1 MNQPSDPQPE
11 DELSPSLTPD
21 EATEQPLA
29 PEERPG
35 DVEPAQ
41 PPVEGEARPVTEPPQ
56 IVAETP
62 VGGLRPT
69 VFPLGRPAEETA
81 PAAEEPVESAGEEV
95 PGRSAAADETLRLT
109 LGAEESSAAGE
120 VPASLVA
127 ESATEAEEAEAAIAA
142 MPVAPEA
149 EAPAETAAPAVP
161 LEEGEPAPT
170 VMFAEMPPAAEA
182 EVPAEETPT
191 SLVSAA
197 LAAAAG
203 EAEAETRPS
212 APAETEA
219 DERLTSPQ
227 EWEEDLSPE
236 LAAVLFGS
244 PRQAAVTAP
253 SATAP
258 VAEPTVPPAVAAP
271 AEPVALTSEA
281 QAQTLPLSAAGHRA
295 PAPEVTLTGK
305 VRYTRL
311 EEPLRGD
318 EGQHIVE
325 TWVYFKPDLPG
336 LEGRLVQRLKREE
349 WRYSDGSWRWFYERR
364 YADGGTDR
372 REVRANAARTYF
384 ERADTVSQ
392 RDPASGK
399 RQQFKEEAAL
409 IFAAPIRE
417 EKRGFLRNLFGR
429 GGTHEDSD
437 EKAWR
442 PATPAEVR
450 QAHKSGEQALRR
462 GGLGGLFG

>member
-1 MNQPSDPQPE
+1 MNQPSDLLPE
-11 DELSPSLTPD
+11 DELSPSPTPN
-21 EATEQPLA
+21 EATEQPPS

-35 DVEPAQ
+35 EFKPQQ
-41 PPVEGEARPVTEPPQ
+41 PLVDEEIRPVPEPPQ

-69 VFPLGRPAEETA
+69 VFPLGRPGEETA
-81 PAAEEPVESAGEEV
+81 PAAEPAEIAAP
-95 PGRSAAADETLRLT
+95 PAAADKTLRLT
-109 LGAEESSAAGE
+109 LSAEELSAAGE
-120 VPASLVA
+120 VPPSLST
-127 ESATEAEEAEAAIAA
+127 ESATEAEEGETAITA
-142 MPVAPEA
+142 MPVAPQA
-149 EAPAETAAPAVP
+149 EAPAATATPAAPLPESESVP
-161 LEEGEPAPT
+161 TGALTA
-170 VMFAEMPPAAEA
+170 MPPAAEV

-203 EAEAETRPS
+203 EAEAETPPP
-212 APAETEA
+212 APAEAEGE
-219 DERLTSPQ
+219 ERLTSPQ

-253 SATAP
+253 PAAAP
-258 VAEPTVPPAVAAP
+258 VAEPTVPPAVTTP
-271 AEPVALTSEA
+271 AEPVALTSEE
-281 QAQTLPLSAAGHRA
+281 QAMTLPLSAAGQRA
-295 PAPEVTLTGK
+295 PAPDVTLTGK

-311 EEPLRGD
+311 EEPLPGD

-384 ERADTVSQ
+384 ERTDTVSQ
-392 RDPASGK
+392 RDPSSGK

-442 PATPAEVR
+442 PATPAEIRLV
-450 QAHKSGEQALRR
+450 HKSGEQALRR
-462 GGLGGLFG
+462 GRLGSLFG

>member
-1 MNQPSDPQPE
+1 MNQPSDVLPE
-11 DELSPSLTPD
+11 DELSPSPTPD
-21 EATEQPLA
+21 EATEQPPS

-35 DVEPAQ
+35 EFKPQQ
-41 PPVEGEARPVTEPPQ
+41 PPVEEEMRPVPEPPQ

-62 VGGLRPT
+62 VGGLRPAVPSLAT
-69 VFPLGRPAEETA
+69 TPAPAEPAEIAA
-81 PAAEEPVESAGEEV
+81 PP
-95 PGRSAAADETLRLT
+95 AAADETLRLP
-109 LGAEESSAAGE
+109 LSAEEPSAAGE
-120 VPASLVA
+120 VPPPLST
-127 ESATEAEEAEAAIAA
+127 ESATEAEEGEAAIVT
-142 MPVAPEA
+142 MPVAPQA
-149 EAPAETAAPAVP
+149 EAPAATAAPAAP
-161 LEEGEPAPT
+161 LQEGESAPT
-170 VMFAEMPPAAEA
+170 GALAAMPPAAEA
-182 EVPAEETPT
+182 EVPAEETPS

-197 LAAAAG
+197 LAAVAG
-203 EAEAETRPS
+203 EAEAETPPP
-212 APAETEA
+212 APAEAEVE
-219 DERLTSPQ
+219 ERLTSPQ

-253 SATAP
+253 PAAAP
-258 VAEPTVPPAVAAP
+258 AAEPTVLPP
-271 AEPVALTSEA
+271 AEPVALTSEE
-281 QAQTLPLSAAGHRA
+281 QAMTLPLSAAGQRA
-295 PAPEVTLTGK
+295 PAPDVTLTGK

-311 EEPLRGD
+311 EEPLPGD

-384 ERADTVSQ
+384 ERTDTVSQ
-392 RDPASGK
+392 RDPSSGK
-399 RQQFKEEAAL
+399 RQQLKEEAAL

-417 EKRGFLRNLFGR
+417 EKRGFLRSLFGR

-450 QAHKSGEQALRR
+450 QAHKSSEQALRR
-462 GGLGGLFG
+462 GGLGSLFG